1 MASYIF
7 VTDFF
12 IPYIL
17 IFTKKKHQYY
27 ILMYCIMYF

>member
-1 MASYIF
+1 MALYIF

-17 IFTKKKHQYY
+17 IFTKKGISIIY
-27 ILMYCIMYF
+27 